1 MGMGSQQDQ
10 DMMMIIWWWLRVS
23 TPQLVMDT
31 SILVIAAFV
40 MTHLLLSMMRI
51 SVFQLLDFFLIGTSR
66 FIRAVFKSEI
76 VVAAYFSWESGAN

>member
-10 DMMMIIWWWLRVS
+10 DMMMITWWWLRVS

>member
-10 DMMMIIWWWLRVS
+10 DMMMITWWWLRVS

-51 SVFQLLDFFLIGTSR
+51 SVFQLLDFFLIR
-66 FIRAVFKSEI
+66 KKLIYKSS
-76 VVAAYFSWESGAN
+76 F